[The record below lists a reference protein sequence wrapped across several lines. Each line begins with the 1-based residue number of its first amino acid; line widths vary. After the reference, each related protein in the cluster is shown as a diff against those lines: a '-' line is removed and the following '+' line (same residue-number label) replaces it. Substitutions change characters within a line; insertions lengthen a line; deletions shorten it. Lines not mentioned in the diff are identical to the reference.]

1 MIDLL
6 DFKLSFIFRI
16 GIAMPILIIIYNYVR
31 TTYLLIIIKVYIL

>member
-16 GIAMPILIIIYNYVR
+16 GIAMPILYNYVR